1 MMDLGESIKR
11 DRWGRPLLPH
21 PETGI
26 EQAWTRP
33 STLAKT
39 LSDTYHLQR
48 WGERMAVKGIAQR
61 QDLYALAAATPLDDK
76 DTLNRVAKEAKDAAT
91 AGAGANF
98 GTATHSFTESYDRG
112 EQPTPPEPWDRD
124 LDAYAGMLR
133 EHGLG
138 VYPHWIERMVCTPAA
153 GTVGTFDRIYRW
165 NDQLVIGDVKTAK
178 QIEFGWLDISI
189 QLAIYANATHIW
201 EPELNAWDPIPEL
214 DKKTALV
221 VHILVG
227 KAQCE
232 LWEVDIE
239 SGWEAA
245 QVAVDVRGWR
255 NRRNLA
261 QRAAPTNSAVDE
273 QDQMQREQRH
283 EAALEKLKRSTE
295 VSMVANEI
303 QNAKSVDQLMKIWKR
318 AETQGVWEAR
328 HTALAK
334 KKREK
339 LES

>member
-1 MMDLGESIKR
+1 M
-11 DRWGRPLLPH
+11 PH

-26 EQAWTRP
+26 KQGWTRP

-48 WGERMAVKGIAQR
+48 WGERMAVKGIANR
-61 QDLYALAAATPLDDK
+61 TDLYALAAATPLDDK

-112 EQPTPPEPWDRD
+112 EQPTPPEPWNRD

-133 EHGLG
+133 DHGLG

-153 GTVGTFDRIYRW
+153 GTVGTFDRIYRYQ
-165 NDQLVIGDVKTAK
+165 DKLVIGDIKTAK

-201 EPELNAWDPIPEL
+201 EPELNAWDPMPEL
-214 DKKTALV
+214 DKKKALV

-227 KAQCE
+227 TRKCE
-232 LWEVDIE
+232 LWEIDIE
-239 SGWEAA
+239 SGWEATQIA
-245 QVAVDVRGWR
+245 LDVRAWRSRKDLAARCRPERVADVVDVER
-255 NRRNLA
+255 N
-261 QRAAPTNSAVDE
+261 PV
-273 QDQMQREQRH
+273 
-283 EAALEKLKRSTE
+283 LEKLERATHVE
-295 VSMVANEI
+295 NVANQISE
-303 QNAKSVDQLMKIWKR
+303 AKTVDQLTQIWKT
-318 AETQGVWEAR
+318 ATDSGVWEAR
-328 HTALAK
+328 HTDLAK

-339 LES
+339 LEKK